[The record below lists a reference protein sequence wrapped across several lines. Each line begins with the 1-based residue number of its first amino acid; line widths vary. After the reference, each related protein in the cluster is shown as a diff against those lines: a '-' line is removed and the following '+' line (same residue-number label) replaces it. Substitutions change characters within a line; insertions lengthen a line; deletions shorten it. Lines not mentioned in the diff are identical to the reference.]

1 MWRCGSFPLELL
13 HDFGVHDRRALV
25 PKGFI
30 DPHIGEF
37 ALVVPYAAI
46 EAIFIPA
53 GPYLP
58 VLFRRKELL
67 FQFPP

>member
-1 MWRCGSFPLELL
+1 LPLYLP
-13 HDFGVHDRRALV
+13 HNFGVHDRRALV
-25 PKGFI
+25 PQGFL

-37 ALVVPYAAI
+37 ALVVPDAAI
-46 EAIFIPA
+46 EAILIPA

-67 FQFPP
+67 F